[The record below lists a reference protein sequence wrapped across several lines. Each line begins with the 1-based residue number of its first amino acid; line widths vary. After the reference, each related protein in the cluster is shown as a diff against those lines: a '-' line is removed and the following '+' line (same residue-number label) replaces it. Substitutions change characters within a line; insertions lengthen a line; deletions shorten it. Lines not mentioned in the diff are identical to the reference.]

1 MTKNKIST
9 PEKIFDFIENLKK
22 KNIDQKQIDL
32 CKKFIQVNW
41 SNDKKMP
48 GKMQTIHS
56 YLAKHVVE
64 KLFGEYISNEA
75 FILASAELGF
85 ENEVADDKNTWI
97 KYRVYY
103 EQNAG

>member
-1 MTKNKIST
+1 MTNNKISAF
-9 PEKIFDFIENLKK
+9 EKNYDFIENLKK
-22 KNIDQKQIDL
+22 KNVDQEQINL

-41 SNDKKMP
+41 SNDERMP
-48 GKMQTIHS
+48 GRMQTIHS

-64 KLFGEYISNEA
+64 KLFGKYISNDA
-75 FILASAELGF
+75 FILASDELGF
-85 ENEVADDKNTWI
+85 KNDVIDDKNTLI